1 MLDKTTPDVFERFA
15 KAVQSAP
22 EVLECHMVAG
32 GFDYLV
38 KARVADMTA
47 YRRFLGETPAGA
59 AGREGDADLRR
70 DGRGQA
76 RCAAAGR
83 LIRNSPRQPGYWHH
97 EPSTLILADD
107 ERRRSTDRQHDRTR
121 AGFARLLAAL
131 LVTVWRAF
139 PLEAAELSREV
150 AALYSS
156 VSIYPPSA
164 NSMTVCYGFVCR
176 RREILDFSPG
186 DRSALTQIMAGG
198 RGSAAAERAAV
209 QKAVIWFDRRM
220 GPIIGTN
227 KRVAKADFR
236 YFDDKHNY
244 DCWDTTRNTTSLLLV
259 LQEWNLLKYHVV
271 GDPHYRGN
279 TLVLQTP
286 HNTAVLVDRATKVE
300 WVVDLW
306 PRGYLQP
313 PDVMPVTKWVTE
325 D

>member
-1 MLDKTTPDVFERFA
+1 MR
-15 KAVQSAP
+15 
-22 EVLECHMVAG
+22 
-32 GFDYLV
+32 
-38 KARVADMTA
+38 
-47 YRRFLGETPAGA
+47 
-59 AGREGDADLRR
+59 DAD
-70 DGRGQA
+70 
-76 RCAAAGR
+76 
-83 LIRNSPRQPGYWHH
+83 QP
-97 EPSTLILADD
+97 T
-107 ERRRSTDRQHDRTR
+107 QHDRTR

-131 LVTVWRAF
+131 LVTVWGAF

-176 RREILDFSPG
+176 RREILDFAPG

-209 QKAVIWFDRRM
+209 QKAVIWLDRRM

-259 LQEWNLLKYHVV
+259 LQEWNLFKYHVV

>member
-1 MLDKTTPDVFERFA
+1 MR
-15 KAVQSAP
+15 
-22 EVLECHMVAG
+22 
-32 GFDYLV
+32 
-38 KARVADMTA
+38 
-47 YRRFLGETPAGA
+47 
-59 AGREGDADLRR
+59 DAD
-70 DGRGQA
+70 
-76 RCAAAGR
+76 
-83 LIRNSPRQPGYWHH
+83 QP
-97 EPSTLILADD
+97 T
-107 ERRRSTDRQHDRTR
+107 QHDRTR

-131 LVTVWRAF
+131 LVTVWGAF

-176 RREILDFSPG
+176 RREILDFAPG

-209 QKAVIWFDRRM
+209 QKAVIWLDRRI

-259 LQEWNLLKYHVV
+259 LQEWNLFKYHVV